1 MQKNCLNLASF
12 YDSDFDGNELFTE
25 IVDCRMLLVSRID
38 SSITSPIELMKF
50 VVSYGEDVFPNLR
63 IALQI
68 LLTIGASIASCER
81 SFSKLKLILSY
92 LRASMSQNRLNDLA
106 LLSIE
111 RETVEKT
118 NFDQIIDKF
127 ASIKARKVDLV

>member
-1 MQKNCLNLASF
+1 LNLASF